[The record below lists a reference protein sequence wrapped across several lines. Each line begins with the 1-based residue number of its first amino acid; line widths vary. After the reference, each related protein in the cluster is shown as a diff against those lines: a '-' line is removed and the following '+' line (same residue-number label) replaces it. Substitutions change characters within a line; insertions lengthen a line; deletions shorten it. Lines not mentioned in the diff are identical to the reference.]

1 VILKEDW
8 VMKSFNASAVLAA
21 TIILFAV
28 CPVAGQERKCK
39 TVDARMQLHGTKE
52 GCTSPIGLCTVAKV
66 NGGFLDGAT
75 WYFTALATAPS
86 AGISGAVEPAS
97 TLSYA
102 GRVTVTNDKGTFTTT
117 NVGVFDTALGAFSQ
131 LDRIQNGTA
140 GFEDATGSLFVAATG
155 APAAGFEAAVR
166 GEVCSARD

>member
-1 VILKEDW
+1 MAHAALTAAKPAACVQSSLAQPFTED
-8 VMKSFNASAVLAA
+8 
-21 TIILFAV
+21 
-28 CPVAGQERKCK
+28 VAW
-39 TVDARMQLHGTKE
+39 
-52 GCTSPIGLCTVAKV
+52 P
-66 NGGFLDGAT
+66 
-75 WYFTALATAPS
+75 TALATAPS

-140 GFEDATGSLFVAATG
+140 GFEDATGSLFVAAAGT
-155 APAAGFEAAVR
+155 PAAGFEAAVR